1 MKGHS
6 DVKPDLYAPTY
17 GQFAEALHTE
27 VRRDTWGEEF
37 GQSGW
42 ITAPEQDRFIELL
55 GLKSGQTLLD
65 IGCGSGGP
73 TLRFGE
79 RTGVT
84 ARGIDVHNDGITTA
98 RRQAA
103 ERGLADRVS
112 FEVCDAT
119 GPLQFDDGSFD
130 AVMSVDAISH
140 MPNHTKVVT
149 EWARVIKPGGKLL
162 FTNASVLTGE
172 ATHEELAIRG
182 NFGLQVYVAPAIDDR
197 AIEAAGLQLMIK
209 EDTTEQVATIAYRWH
224 EARAKRESGLRECEG
239 SEAFERLQAFLA
251 VASLLAREGRLC
263 RYLYLAQKYSSRN

>member
-1 MKGHS
+1 VKGDS
-6 DVKPDLYAPTY
+6 DAPPDLYAPTY
-17 GQFAEALHTE
+17 GQFADSLHTE

-42 ITAPEQDRFIELL
+42 ITAPEQDRFMEFL

-73 TLRFGE
+73 TLRFAE
-79 RTGVT
+79 RSGAT
-84 ARGIDVHNDGITTA
+84 ARGIDVHHDGIATA

-103 ERGLADRVS
+103 ERGLGDRVA

-119 GPLQFDDGSFD
+119 GPLQFGDGSFD
-130 AVMSVDAISH
+130 AAMSVDAISH
-140 MPNHTKVVT
+140 MPNHAKVVA

-182 NFGLQVYVAPAIDDR
+182 NFGLQVYVAPDVDER
-197 AIEAAGLQLMIK
+197 AIEAAGLRLIVK
-209 EDTTEQVATIAYRWH
+209 EDTTEQTATIAHRWH
-224 EARAKRESGLRECEG
+224 DARAKREAGLRECEG
-239 SEAFERLQAFLA
+239 SDAFERLQGFLA
-251 VASLLAREGRLC
+251 VASLLAREGRLR
-263 RYLYLAQKYSSRN
+263 RYLYVAEK

>member
-1 MKGHS
+1 MKGDS
-6 DVKPDLYAPTY
+6 DNEPDLYAPTY

-55 GLKSGQTLLD
+55 GLKSGQALLD

-73 TLRFGE
+73 TLRFAE

-84 ARGIDVHNDGITTA
+84 ARGIDVHNDGIKTA

-103 ERGLADRVS
+103 ERRLQDRVT
-112 FEVCDAT
+112 FDICDAT

-130 AVMSVDAISH
+130 AAMCVDAISH
-140 MPNHTKVVT
+140 MPHHAKVVA

-172 ATHEELAIRG
+172 ATHEELSVRG
-182 NFGLQVYVAPAIDDR
+182 NFGLQVYIAPDIDDR
-197 AIEAAGLQLMIK
+197 AIEAAGLHMMIK
-209 EDTTEQVATIAYRWH
+209 EDTTDQVATVAHRWY
-224 EARAKRESGLRECEG
+224 EARAKREAGLRECEG
-239 SEAFERLQAFLA
+239 NEAFERLQGFLA
-251 VASLLAREGRLC
+251 VASLLAREGRLR
-263 RYLYLAQKYSSRN
+263 RYLYVAGK